1 VGERALELELEQLY
15 VLVESLEVLE
25 DLHGT
30 TSTLGGNIECE
41 PSVYST
47 LSLQLFLQEVPDKLG
62 TPYKNKKY

>member
-1 VGERALELELEQLY
+1 MGERALELELEQLY

-30 TSTLGGNIECE
+30 TSTLGGNTECE

-47 LSLQLFLQEVPDKLG
+47 QDSQLFLQEVPDKLD
-62 TPYKNKKY
+62 TPYKLIS